1 MRAAQSRYRTRKRP
15 SAREAKYAREEGGIV
30 VSCYTVKRGRGGFRV
45 EGMDECKPFRVG
57 RDTEE
62 DTEYDTPWG
71 RMPVGVVTNDRA
83 TGIYLS
89 DGASRV

>member
-1 MRAAQSRYRTRKRP
+1 MRAAQSQYTEQENALLRGG
-15 SAREAKYAREEGGIV
+15 REEGGE
-30 VSCYTVKRGRGGFRV
+30 SSGRGEDRGRYYTVKRR
-45 EGMDECKPFRVG
+45 EEDGMDECKPFRVG

>member
-1 MRAAQSRYRTRKRP
+1 MYEGRGKDPWYPLLLHGQ
-15 SAREAKYAREEGGIV
+15 EEEGA
-30 VSCYTVKRGRGGFRV
+30 
-45 EGMDECKPFRVG
+45 DECKPFRVG

-62 DTEYDTPWG
+62 DTEYNAPWE
-71 RMPVGVVTNDRA
+71 RMPVGVVTNDPA